1 MKMRILLLED
11 DLLLNNAITNYLN
24 KTGHMVESYRNGD
37 EALKA
42 LLKKHFDLLVL
53 DIGVPGIDGLSL
65 LELLHEKKIQ
75 TPTIY
80 ISALID
86 IEEISRAYDLGCY
99 DYLKKPF
106 HLKELTLRINKIM
119 QIRNVVSQK
128 HFRLSENYSF
138 DTDTSTLYFHNEVQ
152 TMSQRQLQ
160 ILQLLALNRSQIVT
174 YDMFREYAYNDT
186 QIDNKTIIAEIN
198 RLKKALHEDFII
210 NVRGIGY
217 IVKRPD

>member
-1 MKMRILLLED
+1 MRILLLED
-11 DLLLNNAITNYLN
+11 DLLLNNAITDYLT
-24 KTGHMVESYRNGD
+24 KTGHLVESYRDGE
-37 EALKA
+37 EALKT

-119 QIRNVVSQK
+119 QTRNVVSQK

-174 YDMFREYAYNDT
+174 YDMFREYVYNDT

-217 IVKRPD
+217 VVKRPD

>member
-1 MKMRILLLED
+1 MQILLLED
-11 DLLLNNAITNYLN
+11 DLLLNHAITDYLH
-24 KTGHMVESYRNGD
+24 KTGHQVESYRDGK
-37 EALKA
+37 EALEI
-42 LLKKHFDLLVL
+42 LMEKHFDLLVL
-53 DIGVPGIDGLSL
+53 DIGVPGIDGLTL
-65 LELLHEKKIQ
+65 LEILHEKKIQ
-75 TPTIY
+75 TPTVY

-119 QIRNVVSQK
+119 QTRTISQK

-138 DTDTSTLYFHNEVQ
+138 DTQTSTLYFHNEVQ

-160 ILQLLALNRSQIVT
+160 ILQILALNRSQTVT
-174 YDMFREYAYNDT
+174 YDMFREYVYHDMEIEN
-186 QIDNKTIIAEIN
+186 QTIITEIN
-198 RLKKALHEDFII
+198 RLKKVLHEDFIV

-217 IVKRPD
+217 VVKRPQ